1 MCRMPP
7 VVHVEYGNPPPPAP
21 PAATVGTAPL
31 NATMQNGAP
40 WAICITP
47 GPTQYLYSADAYPGR
62 IYKLTLDGKVLGVFG
77 SMGRQ
82 PKQLGWVHEIA
93 CPSENEIYVAELLNW
108 RVQKLLLHPSEVNL
122 MRSLTLLL
130 LSGSVLFAG
139 TPATSTF
146 YRDVLPILQERC
158 QGCHRPGEVGPMAF
172 GAYDETR
179 PWAKAIKQVVL
190 LGKMPPWYA
199 DAPPGKFHN
208 DPRLSQ
214 QEIAKLVAWAD
225 TGAPAGNPKDAPR
238 PTDLPRRLDHR
249 QTRRIFQATAYQ
261 IPATGTLE
269 YTYFIVP
276 TGFKEDRWIAQA
288 EVRPGNRAVVHHAN
302 VYIREPGSNWLR
314 EYPMGKLFVP
324 EERGERVG
332 TGGSSSA
339 GASIREQ
346 VIAGFSPGRP
356 AKQVPDGY
364 AMLIPAGSDL
374 VFQLHYTTNGKP
386 TTDVT
391 RIGFVFAKQT
401 PTKRV
406 IRVQAS
412 NAGFVIPPGA
422 DDYPV
427 TGSAALGV
435 DAELLNV
442 YPAYASARKIDGPE
456 RRLSHRRARRVRPRA
471 ALRFQLATGLRTEPA
486 AAFCPRAR
494 CSRPTPRSTIRPII
508 GPIRIR
514 GPPFVGA
521 IKAGTK

>member
-1 MCRMPP
+1 
-7 VVHVEYGNPPPPAP
+7 
-21 PAATVGTAPL
+21 
-31 NATMQNGAP
+31 
-40 WAICITP
+40 
-47 GPTQYLYSADAYPGR
+47 
-62 IYKLTLDGKVLGVFG
+62 
-77 SMGRQ
+77 
-82 PKQLGWVHEIA
+82 
-93 CPSENEIYVAELLNW
+93 
-108 RVQKLLLHPSEVNL
+108 
-122 MRSLTLLL
+122 MRSVTLLL
-130 LSGSVLFAG
+130 FSGAALFAG
-139 TPATSTF
+139 TPSTSTF

-172 GAYDETR
+172 GAYDQTR
-179 PWAKAIKQVVL
+179 PWAKAIKQAVL

-214 QEIAKLVAWAD
+214 QEITKLVAWAD

-238 PTDLPRRLDHR
+238 PLAFLEGWTIDKPDA
-249 QTRRIFQATAYQ
+249 IFEATAYQ

-339 GASIREQ
+339 GASVREQ

-442 YPAYASARKIDGPE
+442 YPHMHLRGKSMVLSAVYPTGEREEFLRVPHYDFNWQLVYA
-456 RRLSHRRARRVRPRA
+456 LSQPRILPKGTLLKADATFDNSPNNRTNPNPKAAVRWGDQSWDEMMVG
-471 ALRFQLATGLRTEPA
+471 FFDLAIPVSTDPASVLRTQ
-486 AAFCPRAR
+486 
-494 CSRPTPRSTIRPII
+494 
-508 GPIRIR
+508 
-514 GPPFVGA
+514 
-521 IKAGTK
+521 

>member
-1 MCRMPP
+1 
-7 VVHVEYGNPPPPAP
+7 
-21 PAATVGTAPL
+21 
-31 NATMQNGAP
+31 
-40 WAICITP
+40 
-47 GPTQYLYSADAYPGR
+47 
-62 IYKLTLDGKVLGVFG
+62 
-77 SMGRQ
+77 
-82 PKQLGWVHEIA
+82 
-93 CPSENEIYVAELLNW
+93 
-108 RVQKLLLHPSEVNL
+108 
-122 MRSLTLLL
+122 
-130 LSGSVLFAG
+130 
-139 TPATSTF
+139 
-146 YRDVLPILQERC
+146 
-158 QGCHRPGEVGPMAF
+158 MAF

-238 PTDLPRRLDHR
+238 PLTFLEGWTIDKPDV
-249 QTRRIFQATAYQ
+249 IFQATAYQ

-386 TTDVT
+386 TTDIT

-442 YPAYASARKIDGPE
+442 YPHMHLRGKSMVLSAVYPTGEREEFLRVPHYDFNWQLVYALSQPRILPKGTLLKADATFDNSANNRTNPN
-456 RRLSHRRARRVRPRA
+456 PRA
-471 ALRFQLATGLRTEPA
+471 TVRWGDQSWDEMMVGFFDLAIPVTTDPASVLRTQ
-486 AAFCPRAR
+486 
-494 CSRPTPRSTIRPII
+494 
-508 GPIRIR
+508 
-514 GPPFVGA
+514 
-521 IKAGTK
+521 

>member
-1 MCRMPP
+1 
-7 VVHVEYGNPPPPAP
+7 
-21 PAATVGTAPL
+21 
-31 NATMQNGAP
+31 
-40 WAICITP
+40 
-47 GPTQYLYSADAYPGR
+47 
-62 IYKLTLDGKVLGVFG
+62 
-77 SMGRQ
+77 
-82 PKQLGWVHEIA
+82 
-93 CPSENEIYVAELLNW
+93 
-108 RVQKLLLHPSEVNL
+108 
-122 MRSLTLLL
+122 MRSATLLL
-130 LSGSVLFAG
+130 ISGAALFAG
-139 TPATSTF
+139 TPSTSTF

-172 GAYDETR
+172 GAYDQTR
-179 PWAKAIKQVVL
+179 PWAKAIKQAVL

-214 QEIAKLVAWAD
+214 QEITKLVAWAD

-238 PTDLPRRLDHR
+238 PLAFLEGWTIDKPDA
-249 QTRRIFQATAYQ
+249 IFEATAYQ

-339 GASIREQ
+339 GASVREQ

-422 DDYPV
+422 DDCPV

-442 YPAYASARKIDGPE
+442 YPHMHLRGKSMVLSAVYPTGEREEFLRVLHYDFNWQLVYA
-456 RRLSHRRARRVRPRA
+456 LSQPRILPKGTLLKADATFDNSPNNRTNPNPKAAVRWGDQSWDEMMVG
-471 ALRFQLATGLRTEPA
+471 FFDLAIPVSTDPASVLRTQ
-486 AAFCPRAR
+486 
-494 CSRPTPRSTIRPII
+494 
-508 GPIRIR
+508 
-514 GPPFVGA
+514 
-521 IKAGTK
+521 

>member
-1 MCRMPP
+1 
-7 VVHVEYGNPPPPAP
+7 
-21 PAATVGTAPL
+21 
-31 NATMQNGAP
+31 
-40 WAICITP
+40 
-47 GPTQYLYSADAYPGR
+47 
-62 IYKLTLDGKVLGVFG
+62 
-77 SMGRQ
+77 
-82 PKQLGWVHEIA
+82 
-93 CPSENEIYVAELLNW
+93 
-108 RVQKLLLHPSEVNL
+108 
-122 MRSLTLLL
+122 MRSATLLL
-130 LSGSVLFAG
+130 ISGAALFAG
-139 TPATSTF
+139 TPSTSTF

-172 GAYDETR
+172 GAYDQTR
-179 PWAKAIKQVVL
+179 PWAKAIKQAVL

-214 QEIAKLVAWAD
+214 QEITKLVAWAD

-238 PTDLPRRLDHR
+238 PLAFLEGWTIDKPDA
-249 QTRRIFQATAYQ
+249 IFEATAYQ

-339 GASIREQ
+339 GASVREQ

-442 YPAYASARKIDGPE
+442 YPHMHLRGKSMVLSAVYPTGEREEFLRVPHYDFNWQLVYA
-456 RRLSHRRARRVRPRA
+456 LSQPRILPKGTLLKADATFDNSPNNRTNPNPKAAVRWGDQSWDEMMVG
-471 ALRFQLATGLRTEPA
+471 FFDLAIPVTTDPASVLRTQ
-486 AAFCPRAR
+486 
-494 CSRPTPRSTIRPII
+494 
-508 GPIRIR
+508 
-514 GPPFVGA
+514 
-521 IKAGTK
+521 

>member
-1 MCRMPP
+1 M
-7 VVHVEYGNPPPPAP
+7 
-21 PAATVGTAPL
+21 
-31 NATMQNGAP
+31 
-40 WAICITP
+40 
-47 GPTQYLYSADAYPGR
+47 S
-62 IYKLTLDGKVLGVFG
+62 
-77 SMGRQ
+77 
-82 PKQLGWVHEIA
+82 
-93 CPSENEIYVAELLNW
+93 
-108 RVQKLLLHPSEVNL
+108 L
-122 MRSLTLLL
+122 MRSVTLLL
-130 LSGSVLFAG
+130 ISGAALFAG
-139 TPATSTF
+139 TPANVTF

-172 GAYDETR
+172 GVYDETR
-179 PWAKAIKQVVL
+179 PWAKAIKQAVL

-214 QEIAKLVAWAD
+214 QEITKLVAWAD

-238 PTDLPRRLDHR
+238 PLTFLEGWTIDKPDA
-249 QTRRIFQATAYQ
+249 IFEATAYQ

-269 YTYFIVP
+269 YTYFMVP

-339 GASIREQ
+339 GASVREQ

-374 VFQLHYTTNGKP
+374 VFQLHYSTDGKP

-442 YPAYASARKIDGPE
+442 YPHMHLRGKSMVLSAVYPTGEREEFVRVPHYDFNWQLVYA
-456 RRLSHRRARRVRPRA
+456 LSQPRILPKGTLLKADATFDNSPNNRTNPNPKASVRWGDQSWDEMMVG
-471 ALRFQLATGLRTEPA
+471 FFDLAIPITTDPASVLRTQ
-486 AAFCPRAR
+486 
-494 CSRPTPRSTIRPII
+494 
-508 GPIRIR
+508 
-514 GPPFVGA
+514 
-521 IKAGTK
+521 